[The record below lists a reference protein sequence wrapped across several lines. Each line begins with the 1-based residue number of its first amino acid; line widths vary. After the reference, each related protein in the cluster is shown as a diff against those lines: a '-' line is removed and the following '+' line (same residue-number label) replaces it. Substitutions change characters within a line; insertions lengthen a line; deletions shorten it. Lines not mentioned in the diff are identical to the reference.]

1 MVNWKNLDLEFDEHA
16 FKHGIKDYE
25 IEQIF
30 KGKIYKRK
38 IYVNEEL
45 RYQIIGRAF
54 GRLIMIIAVPSENS
68 GLKVSVRD
76 RLQNTKRYMITKR
89 SDLL

>member
-30 KGKIYKRK
+30 KGRIYKRK
-38 IYVNEEL
+38 IYFNKEL
-45 RYQIIGRAF
+45 RYQI
-54 GRLIMIIAVPSENS
+54 
-68 GLKVSVRD
+68 
-76 RLQNTKRYMITKR
+76 YH
-89 SDLL
+89 

>member
-30 KGKIYKRK
+30 KGRIYKRK
-38 IYVNEEL
+38 IYFNKEL
-45 RYQIIGRAF
+45 RYQIIGKAF
-54 GRLIMIIAVPSENS
+54 GRLIMVIVVPLGNNK
-68 GLKVSVRD
+68 LKVFSARMASEYKGIYND
-76 RLQNTKRYMITKR
+76 KAK
-89 SDLL
+89 

>member
-30 KGKIYKRK
+30 KDKIYKRK
-38 IYVNEEL
+38 IYFNKEL
-45 RYQIIGRAF
+45 RYQIIGKAF
-54 GRLIMIIAVPSENS
+54 GRLIMVIAVPSGS
-68 GLKVSVRD
+68 SRLKVFSA
-76 RLQNTKRYMITKR
+76 RLASEYKEIYDNRAK
-89 SDLL
+89 